1 MKLLLFRDE
10 FEVALKVHAQASQ
23 SEQAAAEAA
32 SKTTSL
38 TSEQLTRVFTASAI
52 PFVGFGF
59 LDNLIMVR
67 AAGLGP
73 TIPTGISQHVIQP
86 EIPQKYCIYTLSVN
100 LMPRLS
106 VVALDRNA
114 VDQCSST

>member
-1 MKLLLFRDE
+1 MDTATYLIDAASQQNAVYVWLMKLLLFRDE

-23 SEQAAAEAA
+23 SEQAAAEAV

-73 TIPTGISQHVIQP
+73 TIPTGISQHVIQ
-86 EIPQKYCIYTLSVN
+86 T
-100 LMPRLS
+100 R
-106 VVALDRNA
+106 D
-114 VDQCSST
+114 STEVLYIHHF